1 MQLLNNVGFE
11 MLENFN
17 YFSKSNLKKAGFKRL
32 PRKQKKKQK
41 KYVEVLNILFNYIE
55 KKLINNEITTINGCA
70 YAVKKKERTTNE

>member
-1 MQLLNNVGFE
+1 

-17 YFSKSNLKKAGFKRL
+17 YFSKSNLKNAGFKRL

-55 KKLINNEITTINGCA
+55 KKLINNKIITINGCA
-70 YAVKKKERTTNE
+70 YTAKKERTTNE